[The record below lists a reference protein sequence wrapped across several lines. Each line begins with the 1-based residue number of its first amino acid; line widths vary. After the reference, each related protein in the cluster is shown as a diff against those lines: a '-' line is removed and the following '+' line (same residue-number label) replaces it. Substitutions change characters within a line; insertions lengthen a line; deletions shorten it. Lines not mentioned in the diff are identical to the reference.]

1 MKVIIDVMSGD
12 NAPLEL
18 VKGAVLAKNNL
29 GVDIVAVGNED
40 VIKKIASEESLDIN
54 GIEIVNAD
62 VVINMEDEAMSVVR
76 AKNNSSM
83 AIGLQMLS
91 RGEGDAFV
99 SAGNTGALLA
109 GATLIVRRIKG
120 IKRAAIGTVLPF
132 PTPALLIDSGANIEV
147 DEKALEQ
154 FAVMGSVYMEKI
166 YNLDTARVGLL
177 NNGTETTKGTP
188 LYKSANELL
197 TVSELISFV
206 GNVEAKELPFGAC
219 DVVVCDGFTGNVLL
233 KSIEGMGKFFM
244 KTLKNVFYENLF
256 TKLTAL
262 LLKGRI
268 GGLKKQ
274 FDASEHGGAPLLG
287 IAKPVFKAHGSSD
300 ARAVMNAV
308 RQAKSFVETGI
319 INDITEHAASIKE
332 REDALKAKMKE
343 LQE

>member
-18 VKGAVLAKNNL
+18 VKGAVMAKEKL
-29 GVDIVAVGNED
+29 GVDITVVGNEEI
-40 VIKKIASEESLDIN
+40 IKDIAREQSLSLE
-54 GIEIVNAD
+54 GIDIVNTD
-62 VVINMEDEAMSVVR
+62 VVINMEDDAVSVVR

-83 AIGLQMLS
+83 SIGLQMLS
-91 RGEGDAFV
+91 RGEADAFV
-99 SAGNTGALLA
+99 SAGNTGALLT

-147 DEKALEQ
+147 DEKILEQ

-166 YNLDTARVGLL
+166 YGIDTARVGLL
-177 NNGTETTKGTP
+177 NNGTEDTKGTL
-188 LYKSANELL
+188 LYKSANAYLGA
-197 TVSELISFV
+197 SEYINFI
-206 GNVEAKELPFGAC
+206 GNVEAKEVPFNAC
-219 DVVVCDGFTGNVLL
+219 DVIVCDGFTGNVLL

-244 KTLKNVFYENLF
+244 KTLKNVFYENTL

-262 LLKGRI
+262 LLKGKI
-268 GGLKKQ
+268 SGLKKQ

-287 IAKPVFKAHGSSD
+287 IAKPVIKAHGSSD

-308 RQAKSFVETGI
+308 RQAVNCVNTGI
-319 INDITEHAASIKE
+319 IDNISECAIRIKE
-332 REDALKAKMKE
+332 REDIKRAEAKE
-343 LQE
+343 QQ